1 VGHPLRPWVILFL
14 VVLFVGS
21 MQTFL
26 NVAVWVYLSEIFPL
40 HMRGFGMGFSVFML
54 WVTNGFLSLYF
65 LSLVDA
71 VGITGTFYLFA
82 AVGLVALLFV
92 WRFVPETRGRT
103 LEELEEDV
111 TTGAIYLQK

>member
-1 VGHPLRPWVILFL
+1 
-14 VVLFVGS
+14 
-21 MQTFL
+21 
-26 NVAVWVYLSEIFPL
+26 
-40 HMRGFGMGFSVFML
+40 MRGFGMGFSVFML